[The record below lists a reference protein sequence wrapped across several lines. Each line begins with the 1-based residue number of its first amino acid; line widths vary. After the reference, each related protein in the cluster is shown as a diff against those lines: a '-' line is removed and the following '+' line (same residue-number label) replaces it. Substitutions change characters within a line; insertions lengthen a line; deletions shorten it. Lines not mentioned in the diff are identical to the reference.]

1 MIIKKISGK
10 LNILKMWILSL
21 LMSIMSTV
29 NVYATVDGEAQY
41 NNVVDWI
48 LGWIGKIGIL
58 VGLWGLSQIAM
69 SFSTEDAGQ
78 RRKGILELISGLM
91 LIAIGYGGK
100 AILGV

>member
-1 MIIKKISGK
+1 MIKKIFR
-10 LNILKMWILSL
+10 KMNMLRIWILTL
-21 LMSIMSTV
+21 LMSVISMV
-29 NVYATVDGEAQY
+29 NVYATVDGETQY

-48 LGWIGKIGIL
+48 LGWIGKIGIV
-58 VGLWGLSQIAM
+58 VGLWGLTQIAM

-91 LIAIGYGGK
+91 LMAIGYGGR